1 MKSEKA
7 HLDTK
12 RRIKIHSQVIAI
24 HPNVQINETKRKER
38 IKSFFF
44 KNLPSAVVATQ
55 DVAVFGTQ
63 DKSVTFQ
70 RYICSAVGY
79 AKLHSTLYSGLKG
92 AGGPSYRV
100 VFLTGPPDFQ
110 YQNEKQVAQ
119 D

>member
-24 HPNVQINETKRKER
+24 HPNVQINETKETNVLKG
-38 IKSFFF
+38 FFF
-44 KNLPSAVVATQ
+44 KKNLPSAVVATQ

-70 RYICSAVGY
+70 RYITVPSA
-79 AKLHSTLYSGLKG
+79 KSHSTL
-92 AGGPSYRV
+92 V
-100 VFLTGPPDFQ
+100 
-110 YQNEKQVAQ
+110 
-119 D
+119 